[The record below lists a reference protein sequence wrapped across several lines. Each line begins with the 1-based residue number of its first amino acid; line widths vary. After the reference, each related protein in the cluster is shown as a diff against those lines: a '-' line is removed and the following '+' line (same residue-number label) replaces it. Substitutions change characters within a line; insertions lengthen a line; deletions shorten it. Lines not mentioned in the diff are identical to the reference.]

1 MIFIADLHIHSHYS
15 RATSKQLVPEYI
27 DYWARIKGITL
38 VGTGDFT
45 HPAWVAELK
54 EKLTPAEP
62 GLFKLKPEYKIKTA
76 PQLPSP
82 ALSEMRF
89 ILSSE
94 ISNIYKKG
102 AKVRKI
108 HNVIL
113 APDFATVDRIQAAL
127 TKIGGNI
134 TSDGRPILG
143 LAAKDLLELVLN
155 ASQDIFFIPAHIWT
169 PWFSALG
176 HKSGFDSL
184 EECFEDLTP
193 HIHAAETGLSSDI
206 PMNYLCSFLDRFN
219 MVSNSDAHSPE
230 KLGRNANIFNTE
242 LSYAAVCNALRTG
255 DPEKF
260 SGTIDLFPQE
270 GKYHYDGH
278 RKCGLKWNP
287 LETLQHDSIC
297 PHCGKKVVIGVLNR
311 VVQLSDRDTPEER
324 PRQLPY
330 RYVIP
335 LKEVLSEINGVG
347 PNSKTVA
354 REYKQIINILGAE
367 LDILLTRSIP
377 DIRKK
382 YNFILAEAIDRM
394 RQRKVLIEEGF
405 DGQYGTIQVFRPG
418 EVKELSAGNSLF
430 AYDIHETTP
439 PYKSEHIFNFS
450 IAEYQ
455 RLKRQKRSSP
465 TADNAEPVK
474 SSRHLALNSEQL
486 QAVEHAEG
494 PALVIAGPGTGKTHT
509 LTYRIRY
516 LIDHQGVNPEHIL
529 GVTFTNKAAQ
539 EMQSRLQTLFVADE
553 CKSQPVITTFHRLGL
568 LILRENLTLSNRTQG
583 FTILAETDKKQILRT
598 ELSVPGK
605 ELKKTSAKITAY
617 KQNVKSADDITDTDF
632 CHVFKTYQNLNA
644 QANQYDLDD
653 LIYIPVKLLEKS
665 SELRQKY
672 QQQFQYILIDEYQDI
687 NAAQYRLIQLLLPG
701 KNANLYAIGDPNQAI
716 YGFRG
721 ADVQYIRQFKKDYPQ
736 AKIYNLRQSYRC
748 SQEILNTSSR
758 LIQPQAQTQSFL
770 EGLQEGIKIR
780 IAPQKTDRS
789 EAEFVARTIE
799 KYMGGIRFFSIDSE
813 VTSGY
818 EDVTENQLSDFAVLA
833 RLNQQ
838 LDPLVKAFRD
848 HGIPY
853 QRVGNIPFY
862 QRPPF
867 CHLIDLLRLIQA
879 PNSLLVTHRLQ
890 RHLKISDQAIY
901 DLSQQL
907 HGQAINHMLKN
918 LISKYFPDL
927 TKNRATDWQR
937 LQNMALQYGENLSE
951 FIRNLQMT
959 SGLDTYQDQAESVP
973 LMTLHAAKGLEFKY
987 VFIVGCEDRLL
998 PYQLYETQVTDVAEE
1013 RRLLYVGLTRAKKYL
1028 YLTHAKQRFING
1040 KQYRLQRS
1048 PFLDD
1053 IITELQEVRPEQYK
1067 IKTDQDT
1074 RQLNL
1079 F

>member
-1 MIFIADLHIHSHYS
+1 
-15 RATSKQLVPEYI
+15 
-27 DYWARIKGITL
+27 
-38 VGTGDFT
+38 
-45 HPAWVAELK
+45 
-54 EKLTPAEP
+54 
-62 GLFKLKPEYKIKTA
+62 
-76 PQLPSP
+76 
-82 ALSEMRF
+82 
-89 ILSSE
+89 
-94 ISNIYKKG
+94 
-102 AKVRKI
+102 
-108 HNVIL
+108 
-113 APDFATVDRIQAAL
+113 
-127 TKIGGNI
+127 
-134 TSDGRPILG
+134 
-143 LAAKDLLELVLN
+143 VLN

-278 RKCGLKWNP
+278 RKCGVKWNP
-287 LETLQHDSIC
+287 LETLQHDGIC

-311 VVQLSDRDTPEER
+311 VVQLSDRNTPEER

-394 RQRKVLIEEGF
+394 RQRKVFIEEGF
-405 DGQYGTIQVFRPG
+405 DGQYGTIQVFQPG
-418 EVKELSAGNSLF
+418 EVKELSAGNALF
-430 AYDIHETTP
+430 NYNIRETKT

-450 IAEYQ
+450 MAEYQ
-455 RLKRQKRSSP
+455 ALKRQKQSS
-465 TADNAEPVK
+465 AIAENTPLVK
-474 SSRHLALNSEQL
+474 SSRHSALNPEQS

-516 LIDHQGVNPEHIL
+516 LIDHQGVDPEHIL
-529 GVTFTNKAAQ
+529 GITFTNKAAQ
-539 EMQSRLQTLFVADE
+539 EMQSRLKVLLDSDHSST
-553 CKSQPVITTFHRLGL
+553 QPTITTFHRLGL
-568 LILRENLTLSNRTQG
+568 RILRENLTLSNRTQG

-605 ELKKTSAKITAY
+605 ELKKTSAKLTTY
-617 KQNVKSADDITDTDF
+617 KQNLKSADDIRDADF
-632 CHVFKTYQNLNA
+632 RHIFKAYQKLNA
-644 QANQYDLDD
+644 QTNQYDLDD
-653 LIYIPVKLLEKS
+653 LIYMPVKLLKKS

-687 NAAQYRLIQLLLPG
+687 NAAQYHLIQLLLPG
-701 KNANLYAIGDPNQAI
+701 KIANLYAIGDPNQAI

-721 ADVQYIRQFKKDYPQ
+721 ADVQYIRQFKADYPQ

-748 SQEILNTSSR
+748 SQQILNTSNR
-758 LIQPQAQTQSFL
+758 LIKAQTKSRSFL
-770 EGLQEGIKIR
+770 QGVQEGVKIK
-780 IAPQKTDRS
+780 IAPQNTDRS

-799 KYMGGIRFFSIDSE
+799 KHMGGMGFFSIDSA

-818 EDVTENQLSDFAVLA
+818 EDAEENKLSDFAVLV
-833 RLNQQ
+833 RLHQQ
-838 LDPLVKAFRD
+838 TKPLVKAFQD
-848 HGIPY
+848 HNIPY
-853 QRVGNIPFY
+853 QLVSNTPFY
-862 QRPPF
+862 HQLPF
-867 CHLIDLLRLIQA
+867 SHLIDLLRLIADPANQIVKQRVNNHHKITEIA
-879 PNSLLVTHRLQ
+879 IRNMSAQLESHPVDHIIKTVTEE
-890 RHLKISDQAIY
+890 
-901 DLSQQL
+901 
-907 HGQAINHMLKN
+907 
-918 LISKYFPDL
+918 YFPDL
-927 TKNRATDWQR
+927 IEKHYTDFQR
-937 LQNMALQYGENLSE
+937 LLNMANEYQTDLPE
-951 FIRNLQMT
+951 FIRNLQLN
-959 SGLDTYQDQAESVP
+959 SGLDTYQTQLERVP

-998 PYQLYETQVTDVAEE
+998 PYQLYETQITDVEEE

-1028 YLTHAKQRFING
+1028 YLTHAKQRYING

-1048 PFLDD
+1048 SFLDD
-1053 IITELQEVRPEQYK
+1053 IIAELQEVRPEQYK
-1067 IKTDQDT
+1067 QKEDQDT
-1074 RQLNL
+1074 QQLDL